1 MDFGI
6 NNKDRTQWQL
16 ERVGGYDKHGHVFSI
31 ARPLTGSVS
40 FPVETFPSTA
50 ALEQFINEYTFF
62 RYWGCCPTWRS
73 VLNKSD
79 CFSGEER
86 DTGTLKGKN
95 YTPEGGKDY
104 VIQLISSGEL
114 VVHRTGSWIPSQDR
128 NHHLPWPKSTTK
140 KEEFLPPSRTSTLG
154 PHEEPGYVPPVRD
167 ASTME
172 EDGVGQNKTSTTL
185 SQPGGLSATE
195 GAKLV
200 KPNGKLTKPTHPL
213 ERHGPNVRDEFI
225 TNRVQTELIDK
236 GRSGVRT
243 RFDDRAT
250 MESVIADSIQT
261 NQKSINVWLASNP
274 KAGVPKAFEHN
285 PEQGNLGTG
294 FEVSSS
300 GNSVVKVTRSLE
312 NVNTVLI
319 PDGKGGYLIHT
330 AHPF

>member
-1 MDFGI
+1 VSFGLSD
-6 NNKDRTQWQL
+6 KDRIRSRL
-16 ERVGGYDKHGHVFSI
+16 ERVGGYDRYGNVFGI
-31 ARPLTGSVS
+31 ARPLTGPVS
-40 FPVETFPSTA
+40 FSVKTFSDA
-50 ALEQFINEYTFF
+50 DALKQFINEFVFF
-62 RYWGCCPTWRS
+62 QYGGCCPSWRS
-73 VLNKSD
+73 VLRESD
-79 CFSGEER
+79 CFSDEER

-104 VIQLISSGEL
+104 VIQLISLGEL
-114 VVHRTGSWIPSQDR
+114 VVHRTGSWIPPKDR
-128 NHHLPWPKSTTK
+128 NHHLLWPTSATK
-140 KEEFLPPSRTSTLG
+140 KEEFLPASQTTTLG
-154 PHEEPGYVPPVRD
+154 PHEERGYVSPVRD

-172 EDGVGQNKTSTTL
+172 EEGVGPNKTSTTL

-195 GAKLV
+195 GARLV

-213 ERHGPNVRDEFI
+213 ERHGPNVSDEFI
-225 TNRVQTELIDK
+225 INRVQTELIDK

-250 MESVIADSIQT
+250 MESVIAGSIQA
-261 NQKSINVWLASNP
+261 NQKSINAWLASNP

-285 PEQGNLGTG
+285 PEQGNLGRG